1 MLLLFLWILKLH
13 LFDLLLQV
21 QRKQKW
27 HIGFH
32 LIHFFFHFKFH
43 CKVYSQDFILDQNL
57 FLKQIIL
64 DLLVP
69 VLSVKLNPL
78 ILLATLMVVS
88 NAYSITKHWECW
100 LNLGLSCFCLEC
112 SNYPTGGVWGIIP
125 FWLKPLLQ
133 SRTSLAWAPSLSK
146 QYLYSH
152 YVLNLCLCLT
162 YALMQLHTHH
172 TLNSKCELVL
182 SPFRATPTLPLRYL
196 VQYEVQYFA
205 KFQYNQKWQ

>member
-27 HIGFH
+27 HIDFH
-32 LIHFFFHFKFH
+32 LINFF
-43 CKVYSQDFILDQNL
+43 SLQIIARILYWAKIY

-69 VLSVKLNPL
+69 ELSVKLNPL

-88 NAYSITKHWECW
+88 NAYSITKHWQCW

-112 SNYPTGGVWGIIP
+112 SNYPTGGVWGIVQ
-125 FWLKPLLQ
+125 FWLKLQ
-133 SRTSLAWAPSLSK
+133 SRTSLAGARSLSEH
-146 QYLYSH
+146 YLYSH
-152 YVLNLCLCLT
+152 YVLNLCLST
-162 YALMQLHTHH
+162 SHTSHI
-172 TLNSKCELVL
+172 K
-182 SPFRATPTLPLRYL
+182 
-196 VQYEVQYFA
+196 
-205 KFQYNQKWQ
+205 